1 MSFLHPAAFALFASA
16 AILIFL
22 AFLRAL
28 TRQQAV
34 SSVALW
40 VGLTQSP
47 ERQRPKL
54 HRWAD
59 PLLLIQLLALAAMI
73 FVIAQPQRRAEQA
86 ALRGL
91 VLILDESASMRTE
104 DAPGVSRYA
113 RAVERARVLL
123 SENPASRLALIQ
135 FSSRSHVVV
144 PPTDDPA
151 VIARALDDLAP
162 SWRGDGDE
170 SDLLNL
176 VSAIGGFDSYDRLV
190 LLTDRTPDDLPAS
203 ISTERFDNGGR
214 NIGITAFTVREN
226 PVGPGVSAFL
236 ELRNDTPDA
245 LEPRL
250 TLRDETTSVT
260 VTLAV
265 GPETTEQYVSPFSA
279 SRGSRFTASLSGED
293 DYAAD
298 NVRYF
303 SLDRPSG
310 LSVRWIGEQNL
321 YLRAALES
329 VVEIRNAEPSSA
341 ADLTI
346 VVGLTLDELPAGN
359 VLLLASDVPALYRF
373 VDASGRAGGT
383 AEADDPAHPLLTG
396 VEPQG
401 IYVETLPET
410 LFLVDAISILRVG
423 DVPLLSLIEDHG
435 RLLFVFSTDLRGTNL
450 PITVDFPILVRN
462 LISTVARVPG
472 PLVHEW
478 RVVGEPLDLA
488 SSGTVRGIRTP
499 GDETITPEPGRTL
512 FIAEEPGFYEVQATR
527 ETRAIAVNVPPG
539 ESARSPLPTE
549 PVRSAATPSS
559 SQEVMRRM
567 WPLFAWIALL
577 LLAVE
582 AGLYLRFDA
591 ARRIG

>member
-16 AILIFL
+16 AILVFL

-34 SSVALW
+34 SSLALW
-40 VGLTQSP
+40 AGLTQSP
-47 ERQRPKL
+47 ERQRPQL

-59 PLLLIQLLALAAMI
+59 PLLLLQLLALAAMI
-73 FVIAQPQRRAEQA
+73 FAIAQPQRRVEQS

-104 DAPGVSRYA
+104 DAPEVSRFS

-151 VIARALDDLAP
+151 VIERALDGLEP

-176 VSAIGGFDSYDRLV
+176 VSAVGGLDSYDRLV

-203 ISTERFDNGGR
+203 ITTERFDGGR

-226 PVGPGVSAFL
+226 PSGPGVSAFL
-236 ELRNDTPDA
+236 ELRNETADA

-250 TLRDETTSVT
+250 TLRDETTSMT

-265 GPETTEQYVSPFSA
+265 GPEATEQYVSPFSS
-279 SRGSRFTASLSGED
+279 SRGSRFIATLSVED

-310 LSVRWIGEQNL
+310 LSIRWIGEESL

-329 VVEIRNAEPSSA
+329 VVELRNAEPSDA
-341 ADLTI
+341 ADLTV
-346 VVGLTLDELPAGN
+346 VVGRTLDELPPGN
-359 VLLLASDVPALYRF
+359 VLLLASDVRALYRF
-373 VDASGRAGGT
+373 VDADRATSGT
-383 AEADDPAHPLLTG
+383 AEADDPAHPLLAG

-401 IYVETLPET
+401 IYVETVPET

-435 RLLFVFSTDLRGTNL
+435 RLVFVFSTDLRGTNL
-450 PITVDFPILVRN
+450 PITVDFPILIRN
-462 LISTVARVPG
+462 LLSTVTRVPG

-478 RVVGEPLDLA
+478 RAVGEPLDLA
-488 SSGTVRGIRTP
+488 SSGAVRSIRTP
-499 GDETITPEPGRTL
+499 GGETITPESGRTL
-512 FIAEEPGFYEVQATR
+512 FIADEPGFYEVQAAR

-539 ESARSPLPTE
+539 ESARSLLPVD
-549 PVRSAATPSS
+549 PVRPAAATPSS
-559 SQEVMRRM
+559 SQEVMRRL

-577 LLAVE
+577 LLAIE
-582 AGLYLRFDA
+582 AGLYLRFDVS
-591 ARRIG
+591 RRIG